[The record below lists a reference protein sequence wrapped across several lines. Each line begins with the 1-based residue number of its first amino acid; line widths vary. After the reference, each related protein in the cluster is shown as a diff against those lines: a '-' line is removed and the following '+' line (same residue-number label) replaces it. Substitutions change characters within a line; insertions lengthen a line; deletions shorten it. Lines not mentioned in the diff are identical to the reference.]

1 MDESDYVEDPSLI
14 YHRFIEAF
22 KFAYARRTEL
32 ADPDL
37 VDGIDDVVL
46 QLTNETFAEKTRQK
60 IDDDKTFKPAH
71 YEVKNADK
79 VTTGTTHLVV
89 LGPDGDA
96 VTVMSTVNG

>member
-37 VDGIDDVVL
+37 VDGIDDIVL
-46 QLTNETFAEKTRQK
+46 QLTNATFAEETRQK

-71 YEVKNADK
+71 YGVKTSDK

-89 LGPDGDA
+89 IGPDGDA

>member
-37 VDGIDDVVL
+37 VDGIDDIVL
-46 QLTNETFAEKTRQK
+46 LTPVTMYAFVNELFT
-60 IDDDKTFKPAH
+60 
-71 YEVKNADK
+71 
-79 VTTGTTHLVV
+79 
-89 LGPDGDA
+89 
-96 VTVMSTVNG
+96 